1 MNKKDS
7 DNMGVKRTRNSGTQ
21 HMTKEERSSYA
32 IETTKQA
39 ALGKKNQNNA
49 LQKSDYLD
57 RPETREFHK
66 IIRRKAMAPN
76 RTCLDSPENMSNE
89 ILEYFELC
97 DEYNCVP
104 VVVGLANYLG
114 LTTSYMYQIANSGSE
129 LSPPLKKGIDFIHE
143 LLESASLKNAVNPV
157 SFIFSAKNWFG
168 MQDGQTITLKPDNSS
183 SDRSQTMEAL
193 QEVIEE
199 QKLLENNQK

>member
-1 MNKKDS
+1 
-7 DNMGVKRTRNSGTQ
+7 MGVKRTRNSGTQ

-168 MQDGQTITLKPDNSS
+168 MQDGQTITLKPDNSA

-193 QEVIEE
+193 QEVISE
-199 QKLLENNQK
+199 QKLLENNKK